1 MDLEELE
8 LSGGIL
14 RVSRNA
20 SALTAL
26 AGTFMFITIPQTG
39 VITYMSSGLIFSI
52 VLYFCYNAI
61 LQHKF
66 MNQIVDN
73 TDCPNIRK
81 IRSMISELND
91 EKLNDLQKYNIC
103 FSAMTLIAS
112 IAMALR
118 SGRLVESPFLN
129 ILSALSFFGSSA
141 LYGKVAVMYQQL
153 MEEVGVEGKILTKT
167 NNINRGPE
175 F

>member
-8 LSGGIL
+8 FSEGIL

-26 AGTFMFITIPQTG
+26 AGTLMLITIPQTG

-52 VLYFCYNAI
+52 VLYFCYRDIKQQNDV
-61 LQHKF
+61 
-66 MNQIVDN
+66 NQIVDN
-73 TDCPNIRK
+73 IDRLNIEK

-91 EKLNDLQKYNIC
+91 EKLNDLQKHNIFC
-103 FSAMTLIAS
+103 SVMLLIPG

-153 MEEVGVEGKILTKT
+153 MDEVGVEGKILTKT